1 MRYTA
6 AAEGRIAVGVLR
18 TIAIAFSMFSRIP
31 MPHVEWNEK
40 NMKNMLAAFPL
51 VGVVIGALLLLW
63 AYISDVLGL
72 GKIIFAAGITVIP
85 IAVTGGIHLD
95 GFCDTADALASHAP
109 PERKREILKDPHS
122 GAFAV
127 ISLCAYVVVYIAFA
141 TEVGTDIRAV
151 LPVGIMHVLSR
162 SLSGLSVIFFPT
174 SASKGLLAAFRDA
187 AEKRTSAVIL
197 LIIFAASAAGMI
209 VLTPVGIAMVAAAL
223 LCMLWLRIMSLRQF
237 GGMSGDLAG
246 WFLQTAELCMLA
258 VLVIIEKAAAL

>member
-1 MRYTA
+1 MKIFRW
-6 AAEGRIAVGVLR
+6 IAV
-18 TIAIAFSMFSRIP
+18 AFSMFSRIP
-31 MPHVEWNEK
+31 MPRVEWNEK

-51 VGVVIGALLLLW
+51 VGAVIGALLLLW
-63 AYISDVLGL
+63 AYVSDLLGL
-72 GKIIFAAGITVIP
+72 GKMIFAAGMTVIP

-127 ISLCAYVVVYIAFA
+127 ISLCAYSIAYFAFA
-141 TEVGTDIRAV
+141 TEAGPGVRAV
-151 LPVGIMHVLSR
+151 LPVAIMHVLSR

-174 SASKGLLAAFRDA
+174 SASKGLLAAFREA
-187 AEKRTSAVIL
+187 AEKKTSAVIL
-197 LIIFAASAAGMI
+197 LILFAASAAGMI
-209 VLTPVGIAMVAAAL
+209 ILTPIGIAMVAASL
-223 LCMLWLRIMSLRQF
+223 LCLLWLRIMSLRQF

-258 VLVIIEKAAAL
+258 VMVIIEKAAAL

>member
-1 MRYTA
+1 MRDTA
-6 AAEGRIAVGVLR
+6 AAEGRIAVGVLK

-31 MPHVEWNEK
+31 MPRVDWNEK

-51 VGVVIGALLLLW
+51 VGAIIGALLLLW
-63 AYISDVLGL
+63 GFISDTLGF
-72 GKIIFAAGITVIP
+72 GKILFAAGMTVIP

-127 ISLCAYVVVYIAFA
+127 ISLCAYAILYFAFA
-141 TEVGTDIRAV
+141 SELGTGVRAI
-151 LPVGIMHVLSR
+151 LPVAIMHVLSR

-187 AEKRTSAVIL
+187 AEKKTSAVIL
-197 LIIFAASAAGMI
+197 FVFLVASAAGMI
-209 VLTPVGIAMVAAAL
+209 ISTPIGIAMAAAAV

-258 VLVIIEKAAAL
+258 VLVIFEKAVA